1 MMAIRKAHA
10 EGKNWRLELNKFLL
24 AYRSTPQ
31 STTGISP
38 AELLFRRPL
47 RTKLPQVTD
56 DTPLLD
62 FSVRDRV
69 NERQKKQRDQADKQ
83 EPVRPELPLQVG
95 DQVLLQQQRQNKL
108 STTFAPQPYRVK
120 ATSGS
125 QVQIQSSEGQVVARN
140 ASMLKEYVSD
150 SESMENAATS
160 NSPLEAA
167 VSESTDAESSNVRVH
182 SQAELRRSSRATRKP
197 VWKKDYVC
205 FTHD

>member
-1 MMAIRKAHA
+1 MKFLAEVGVLHRRTTPLWPRANGEVERQNRTLMKAIRIAHA

-24 AYRSTPQ
+24 AYRSTPH
-31 STTGISP
+31 STTSISP

-69 NERQKKQRDQADKQ
+69 NERQQKQRDYQADKQ

-108 STTFAPQPYRVK
+108 STTFAPEPYRVK
-120 ATSGS
+120 ATSG
-125 QVQIQSSEGQVVARN
+125 IKSS
-140 ASMLKEYVSD
+140 SD
-150 SESMENAATS
+150 SE
-160 NSPLEAA
+160 
-167 VSESTDAESSNVRVH
+167 
-182 SQAELRRSSRATRKP
+182 Q
-197 VWKKDYVC
+197 
-205 FTHD
+205 